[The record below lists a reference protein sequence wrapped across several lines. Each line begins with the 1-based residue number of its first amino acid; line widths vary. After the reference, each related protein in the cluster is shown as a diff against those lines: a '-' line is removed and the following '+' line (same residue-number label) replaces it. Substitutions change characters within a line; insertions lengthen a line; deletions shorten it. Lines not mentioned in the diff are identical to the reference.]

1 MHGPLPPLHPDRAY
15 PVRQRA
21 GAGRSG
27 TQGRGRPSARHSGGD
42 KFIFSLAMLPN
53 KPAHPAAGRT
63 RRPLRPPRGRGVL
76 PFLAPAH
83 GRLRT
88 ACLRALALLGW
99 LFASPDSSAQQN
111 PVPLP
116 KTKHGLVVIAHR
128 GNHEVYPENTLAAV
142 EAAIRSGVDYV
153 EVDLRTTR
161 DGQLVLCHDETVDRT
176 THGKGKVKDLR
187 WEELSTL
194 TSRGK
199 DGKHYPIPLFADV
212 LKACK
217 DRVNIYLDFKDADV
231 GATHALIRSLGM
243 ERQVMVYLNSI
254 PQYLAWRKTAPLMPL
269 MTSLPGSVATRD
281 DLAAVLDR
289 MSLEALDN
297 VRDTAMLRAAM
308 SFGMHVWLDV
318 QGTDEG
324 PAKWKAALDKGVQG
338 LQTDHPDAL
347 IRYLNE
353 NNLRSGSTV
362 SAVTFRKTADPGYR
376 KMPNVAYAKD
386 SEEQVMDVYF
396 PKQYADAKVILYM
409 HGGSWVSGDKGEFP
423 SSLVEEL
430 AGKRNY
436 IVVSMNYRLIRDG
449 KNRFPSQM
457 EDVTKAMRFLT
468 KAARRFKFNR
478 HEFALMGGSAGG
490 QMAMLYAY
498 GYDRRRQ
505 VKAVVDLWGPT
516 DFTDSSVRG
525 PGTEQERICYNL
537 LGDHDPNAA
546 ISREASPFHRATRE
560 TAVPTLIIHGGD
572 DMLVPVTQADK
583 MHKKLQ
589 ALGVPVQ
596 YDMYAGEKHGISSA
610 VRAEV
615 FGKVVDWL
623 DRHFP
628 AR

>member
-1 MHGPLPPLHPDRAY
+1 MLLKNPSNSASGAHCPPRQLPCA
-15 PVRQRA
+15 
-21 GAGRSG
+21 
-27 TQGRGRPSARHSGGD
+27 RGILSCL
-42 KFIFSLAMLPN
+42 SLAH
-53 KPAHPAAGRT
+53 A
-63 RRPLRPPRGRGVL
+63 
-76 PFLAPAH
+76 
-83 GRLRT
+83 RLHT
-88 ACLRALALLGW
+88 FCLGLTALLAW
-99 LFASPDSSAQQN
+99 LLLAALGASAQQN

-116 KTKHGLVVIAHR
+116 ASKHGLVVIAHR

-153 EVDLRTTR
+153 EVDLRTTK
-161 DGQLVLCHDETVDRT
+161 DGTLILCHDATVDRT
-176 THGKGKVKDLR
+176 TDGKGNVKDLT
-187 WEELSTL
+187 WEAISKL
-194 TSRGK
+194 TAKGK
-199 DGKHYPIPLFADV
+199 DGSTHRIPLFADV

-231 GATHALIRSLGM
+231 GATYALIRSQGM
-243 ERQVMVYLNSI
+243 ERQVLVYLNSI
-254 PQYLAWRKTAPLMPL
+254 PQYLAWRKAAPLMPL

-308 SFGMHVWLDV
+308 SFGIHVWLDV
-318 QGTDEG
+318 QSPDEG

-347 IRYLNE
+347 IRYLDE
-353 NNLRSGSTV
+353 NNLRSGATV

-376 KMPNVAYAKD
+376 KMLNVAYAKE
-386 SEEQVMDVYF
+386 SGEQVMDVYF

-449 KNRFPSQM
+449 NNRFPSQM

-468 KAARRFKFNR
+468 KAARRFKFNPN
-478 HEFALMGGSAGG
+478 EFALMGGSAGG

-498 GYDRRRQ
+498 GYDKRRQ

-516 DFTDSSVRG
+516 DFTDSSVRR
-525 PGTEQERICYNL
+525 PGSEQERICYNL

-546 ISREASPFHRATRE
+546 ISRQASPFHRATRE

-596 YDMYAGEKHGISSA
+596 YDMYPGEKHGISSA

-623 DRHFP
+623 DRYFP
-628 AR
+628 SR